1 MKIGDAGFS
10 RSSTNVYVPIITGW
24 NWEFLSQGQS
34 TKKKM
39 ITANANFHSQW
50 WMEWFWLFQMCFKVS
65 HIYIDICML
74 PVSRLTLN
82 VGHNRIQNYCGCIPR
97 CPSMTDIV
105 PYILY
110 ITSYY
115 PLRECVCRNLK
126 PRQPGNAINWSK
138 KHPFGPI
145 VAQKRHQSGW
155 WLTYP
160 SEKYEFI
167 NRKDDIPYMEN
178 KKCSK
183 PPTRNCL
190 E

>member
-1 MKIGDAGFS
+1 
-10 RSSTNVYVPIITGW
+10 
-24 NWEFLSQGQS
+24 
-34 TKKKM
+34 
-39 ITANANFHSQW
+39 
-50 WMEWFWLFQMCFKVS
+50 
-65 HIYIDICML
+65 ML

-138 KHPFGPI
+138 KKTSLWPHRCAKKTPI
-145 VAQKRHQSGW
+145 
-155 WLTYP
+155 WLVVDLP
-160 SEKYEFI
+160 
-167 NRKDDIPYMEN
+167 
-178 KKCSK
+178 
-183 PPTRNCL
+183 L
-190 E
+190 

>member
-1 MKIGDAGFS
+1 
-10 RSSTNVYVPIITGW
+10 
-24 NWEFLSQGQS
+24 
-34 TKKKM
+34 
-39 ITANANFHSQW
+39 
-50 WMEWFWLFQMCFKVS
+50 
-65 HIYIDICML
+65 ML

-138 KHPFGPI
+138 KTSLWPHRCAKKTPI
-145 VAQKRHQSGW
+145 
-155 WLTYP
+155 WLVVDLP
-160 SEKYEFI
+160 
-167 NRKDDIPYMEN
+167 
-178 KKCSK
+178 
-183 PPTRNCL
+183 L
-190 E
+190 